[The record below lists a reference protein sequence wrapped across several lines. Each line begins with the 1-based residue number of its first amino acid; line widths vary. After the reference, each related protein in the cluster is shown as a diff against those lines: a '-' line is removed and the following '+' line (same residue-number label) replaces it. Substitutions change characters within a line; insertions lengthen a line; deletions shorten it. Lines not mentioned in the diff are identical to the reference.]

1 MNVPYFF
8 FFNFQQLDRNVVL
21 NFSARQVGRKMHL
34 QTGRDLLVHTE
45 EDNLKDGLERWAIE
59 EYLNH

>member
-8 FFNFQQLDRNVVL
+8 LFNFQQLDRNVVL

-45 EDNLKDGLERWAIE
+45 EDNLKDG
-59 EYLNH
+59 